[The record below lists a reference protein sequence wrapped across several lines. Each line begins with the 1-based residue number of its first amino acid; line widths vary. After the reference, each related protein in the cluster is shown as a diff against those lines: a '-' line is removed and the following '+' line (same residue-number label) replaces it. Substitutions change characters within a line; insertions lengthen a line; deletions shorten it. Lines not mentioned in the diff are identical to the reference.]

1 MVEGMRGRF
10 FRVLHIPQGFGMM
23 NDMEALYAAQT
34 VLIIEDSPV
43 QSKIIRNQIMA
54 LSQFDTLAAYTLEEA
69 RALLTTHKE
78 RIFVAVIDLNLPDAP
93 NGEGVDLCLDFGVP
107 TVVLTATFNE
117 DIRRRFIERNVADFF
132 FKGTIQDMDPMVRS
146 LERLFKNQFVK
157 ALVVEDSRMSR
168 AHLRHLL
175 EVQRFQVLEAADG
188 LEAVD
193 RLAENPDIGLII
205 TDYNMPN
212 MDGFELVKT
221 VRARYKVDR
230 IAIVGVSAAGSGSL
244 TAQFLKNGANDFLT
258 KPFEVE
264 EFYWRV
270 NQTVSVLEVMK
281 DLRTCQDTLPEG

>member
-1 MVEGMRGRF
+1 
-10 FRVLHIPQGFGMM
+10 MM
-23 NDMEALYAAQT
+23 NVQALYAAQT

-43 QSKIIRNQIMA
+43 QSKIIRNQILA

-69 RALLTTHKE
+69 REALTAYKDK
-78 RIFVAVIDLNLPDAP
+78 IFVAVIDLNLPDAP

-117 DIRRRFIERNVADFF
+117 EIRKRFIERNVADFF
-132 FKGTIQDMDPMVRS
+132 FKGSIQDMDPMVHS
-146 LERLFKNQFVK
+146 LERLFLNQFVK

-175 EVQRFQVLEAADG
+175 ETQRFTVLEAADG
-188 LEAVD
+188 VEAMEQLEA
-193 RLAENPDIGLII
+193 NPDIGLII

-212 MDGFELVKT
+212 MDGFELVRNI
-221 VRARYKVDR
+221 RARFKMDR
-230 IAIVGVSAAGSGSL
+230 VAIIGVSAAGSGPL
-244 TAQFLKNGANDFLT
+244 TAKFLKNGANDFLT

-270 NQTVSVLEVMK
+270 NHTVSVLEVMK
-281 DLRTCQDTLPEG
+281 DLRTCQETISED